1 MDFIFPVFSSYVEFL
16 PSPANI
22 PARMAEVERIKGIVL
37 SALRCYHDALA
48 RYTTGARGWAGAKP

>member
-37 SALRCYHDALA
+37 SALRCYHNALA
-48 RYTTGARGWAGAKP
+48 RATQPG